1 MRAIVLAAGKG
12 LRLNPFTK
20 EEPKCMLAVGS
31 ESIIQRLIRIL
42 RSEGIENIVVVVG
55 YQKELLKAHLP
66 EGVRFRDYTDFE
78 TTNNFHTLWSVRDE
92 LDCSFLCIFADVL
105 IQPGALRRL
114 LMCPRDISL
123 MVDTRQRL
131 EQTMR
136 IKTQLGCIESIGSH
150 IVPDVADGNFVGI
163 SKFSKAGAEMLVSQM
178 RIMAGS
184 HFQDYYT
191 IAVDQLA
198 KQAMLVGYVD
208 IGDMPWAE
216 VDTMNDWE
224 RAKTLFAS

>member
-12 LRLNPFTK
+12 SRLNPFTK
-20 EEPKCMLAVGS
+20 EEPKCMLSVGG
-31 ESIIQRLIRIL
+31 ESIIQRLIRIM
-42 RSEGIENIVVVVG
+42 RSEGIDDIVVVVG
-55 YQKELLKAHLP
+55 YHKELLKAHLP
-66 EGVRFRDYTDFE
+66 EGVRFLDYADYE

-114 LMCPRDISL
+114 LMCPQDISL

-131 EQTMR
+131 EDTMR
-136 IKTQLGCIESIGSH
+136 VKIQSGCVESVGSH
-150 IVPDVADGNFVGI
+150 IEPDAADGNFVGI
-163 SKFSKAGAEMLVSQM
+163 SKFSKVGAKMLVNQM

-198 KQAMLVGYVD
+198 KQAMLVGYAD

-216 VDTMNDWE
+216 VDTLNDWE
-224 RAKTLFAS
+224 KAKELFAS